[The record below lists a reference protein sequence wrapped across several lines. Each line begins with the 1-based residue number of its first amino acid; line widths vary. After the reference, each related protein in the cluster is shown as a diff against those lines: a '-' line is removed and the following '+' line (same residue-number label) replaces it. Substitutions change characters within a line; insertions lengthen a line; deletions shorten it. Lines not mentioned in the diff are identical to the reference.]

1 MLVEEAVARGEE
13 VGLVLV
19 PGVHGPMH
27 GIDLGQMALEG
38 APAPDDNPAD
48 GVDVAGCLVKC
59 FVACLLSCILCIR
72 SHHIKTRSSKK
83 RKT

>member
-27 GIDLGQMALEG
+27 GIDLSQMALEG
-38 APAPDDNPAD
+38 APAPNGNSAD
-48 GVDVAGCLVKC
+48 GIDAPGGRLEGG
-59 FVACLLSCILCIR
+59 VACLLSCILW
-72 SHHIKTRSSKK
+72 
-83 RKT
+83 